1 MTTHLRRNDTMTTQD
16 QPPVEHDRAERYYD
30 VRKPSG
36 RLGFVEKA
44 SIERFL
50 LELCGGGLTVQQT
63 AAAMQYGSEL
73 RDKGRVTVKG
83 HKIGPV
89 GEV

>member
-1 MTTHLRRNDTMTTQD
+1 MSTETNT
-16 QPPVEHDRAERYYD
+16 PVEHDRAERYYD

-36 RLGFVEKA
+36 RLGFVQKEL
-44 SIERFL
+44 IELFL
-50 LELCGGGLTVQQT
+50 LELCGGGLTTAQT
-63 AAAMQYGSEL
+63 AAAMQAGSEL